1 VAGADWGPF
10 GLRDRVAIVTGG
22 ALGIGRRT
30 AQRLAEAGASVVLV
44 DRDEGALAT
53 TLDALKA
60 DGVRATSIAVDVA
73 DASAGDEV
81 VAHCLRELGRL
92 DVLVNNAGIY
102 PMILLGDL
110 DDRALRNVLDVN
122 LIGTINMARAAAL
135 SMMERG
141 SGGAIVNIA
150 SIDGVT
156 PSAPGFVAYCA
167 SKGGVVTATRSL
179 AVELAPHGIR
189 VNSIS
194 PGTVF
199 TEGVQKGLAVV
210 PEEQQPAALQML
222 ASRVPLGRLAQPD
235 DIATV
240 AVFLASDASAFV
252 TGANLMVDG
261 GQRTGPA

>member
-1 VAGADWGPF
+1 VA
-10 GLRDRVAIVTGG
+10 VVTGA

-30 AQRLAEAGASVVLV
+30 AERFGEAGASVLLV
-44 DRDEGALAT
+44 DRDEAALGG
-53 TLDALKA
+53 TLEALTG
-60 DGVRATSIAVDVA
+60 DGVRASAVAVDVSA
-73 DASAGDEV
+73 TGAGDTV
-81 VAHCLRELGRL
+81 VEHCRRELGEI

-102 PMILLGDL
+102 PMIPLAELTDDAL
-110 DDRALRNVLDVN
+110 DNVLGVN
-122 LIGTINMARAAAL
+122 LVGTIRLARAVTM
-135 SMMERG
+135 SMIEQGRR
-141 SGGAIVNIA
+141 GAIVNIA

-189 VNSIS
+189 ANSIS

-199 TEGVQKGLAVV
+199 TEGVRAGLAVV
-210 PEEQQPAALQML
+210 PEDQHGAVLDML
-222 ASRVPLGRLAQPD
+222 AARVPLGRLAQPD

-240 AVFLASDASAFV
+240 AVFLASDASSFV